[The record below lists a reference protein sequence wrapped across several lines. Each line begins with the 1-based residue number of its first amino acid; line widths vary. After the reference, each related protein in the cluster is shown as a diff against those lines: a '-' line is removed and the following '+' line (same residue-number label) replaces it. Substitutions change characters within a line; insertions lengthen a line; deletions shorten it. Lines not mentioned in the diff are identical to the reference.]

1 LGRFNTLVRSE
12 TPLLERWT
20 RAMIRFRF
28 VVLGCWLV
36 VAILG
41 ALSAMHLP
49 ALLSTSLSVP
59 GTSSERAD
67 TALAQHFAENPEG
80 TFTVVSRAGHTP
92 VRTAHFLAQQVAAA
106 AAALPDAR
114 ASRVQRGPGIV
125 YRNVVTRLDLQDAAG
140 YTDTLRQALT
150 KSGLSTAYVTGAP
163 AIQHDLNPI
172 LEADLRRGELLALP
186 VALLMLAAVLGL
198 RTVLVVPFVFAG
210 STISAALAIVYM
222 LAHVILMVS
231 YVPNLV
237 ELVGLGLAIDYSL
250 LLVHRFQEEA
260 ANQDLTVDDAI
271 VRTMAT
277 AGRTV
282 CFSGAAVALGV
293 SVVFI
298 MSVPFIRSLGI
309 AGVVVP
315 VVSIA
320 AALTVQPALLSLFGR
335 GGLKTARLPWFNGA
349 REVEAAFWL
358 GLVGVLMRR
367 RLVVSAGAVVL
378 MAVLAAP
385 AVRLTLTPGSI
396 STIPQFTQSARGLAL
411 LREHVGAGALTPIE
425 VVVDG
430 RVAGAARLPAMSA
443 ATLRLARRLLQ
454 DPEVFVVAIGSK
466 PPYVDSAGRY
476 GRLIVA
482 PRHEFG
488 DPRSQQL
495 VKRLRRVYIPAAGF
509 PSHFLVDTGGAPA
522 QGADFLGQVYGTF
535 PWIVLAMLVLA
546 YLVLLRAFRSLVL
559 PAMALLLDLLSVGAT
574 YGLLVV
580 IFQFGAGARLLG
592 LYHTPQIEG
601 WVPVLVFATLFGLSM
616 DYQVFLVTRMREAW
630 DQGADTPGAV
640 AHGVER
646 TGRIV
651 SAAAVIMVASFAG
664 FMAGRVAG
672 LQELGAGLALGV
684 LLDATVVR
692 ILLMPCLMASLGR
705 WNWWLPGTVARLLH
719 VEASPLAARAGRGF
733 SRSA

>member
-1 LGRFNTLVRSE
+1 M
-12 TPLLERWT
+12 LERWT
-20 RAMIRFRF
+20 RAVIRFRF
-28 VVLGCWLV
+28 VVLACWLA

-41 ALSAMHLP
+41 TLSAVRLP
-49 ALLSTSLSVP
+49 GLLSTSLSVP
-59 GTSSERAD
+59 GTSSERAA
-67 TALAQHFAENPEG
+67 TTLAQHFAENPEG
-80 TFTVVSRAGHTP
+80 TFTVVSAAGHTP
-92 VRTAHFLAQQVAAA
+92 ARTARLLAQRVASA
-106 AAALPDAR
+106 AAALPGAHG
-114 ASRVQRGPGIV
+114 STVQTGPGIV
-125 YRNVVTRLDLQDAAG
+125 YRNVVTRLNLQDAEG
-140 YTDTLRQALT
+140 YTDTLRHILT
-150 KSGLSTAYVTGAP
+150 KPGLSTAYVTGVP

-172 LEADLRRGELLALP
+172 LAADLRRGEILAFP
-186 VALLMLAAVLGL
+186 VALLMLVVVLGL
-198 RTVLVVPFVFAG
+198 RTVLLVPFVFAG
-210 STISAALAIVYM
+210 CTITAALAIVYA
-222 LAHVILMVS
+222 LAHAILMVS

-250 LLVHRFQEEA
+250 LFVHRFREEA

-277 AGRTV
+277 AGRAV
-282 CFSGAAVALGV
+282 CFSGAAVAIGV

-298 MSVPFIRSLGI
+298 VPVPFIRSLGI

-320 AALTVQPALLSLFGR
+320 AALTVQPALLSLLGR
-335 GGLKTARLPWFNGA
+335 GGLHTARLPWFEGA
-349 REVEAAFWL
+349 REVESGFWL
-358 GLVGVLMRR
+358 GLVRVIMRR

-430 RVAGAARLPAMSA
+430 HIPGTARTPGASA

-454 DPEVFVVAIGSK
+454 DSEVFVVAIGSR
-466 PPYVDSAGRY
+466 PPYVDSSGRY
-476 GRLIVA
+476 RRLIVA

-488 DPRSQQL
+488 DPQSQRL
-495 VKRLRRVYIPAAGF
+495 VNRLRQQYIPAARF
-509 PSHFLVDTGGAPA
+509 PAGFLVDTGGAPA
-522 QGADFLGQVYGTF
+522 QGADFLGQVYGRF

-546 YLVLLRAFRSLVL
+546 YIVLLRAFRSLVL
-559 PAMALLLDLLSVGAT
+559 PAMALLLDLLSVAAT

-580 IFQFGAGARLLG
+580 IFQFGVGARLLG

-630 DQGADTPGAV
+630 DEGADNAGAV
-640 AHGVER
+640 AHGIER

-651 SAAAVIMVASFAG
+651 SAAAVIMVASYSG

-692 ILLMPCLMASLGR
+692 IMLMPCLMALLGR
-705 WNWWLPGTVARLLH
+705 WNWWLPAAVARIAH
-719 VEASPLAARAGRGF
+719 VEASPLAEPTGRGF